1 MTRPYPYVYVL
12 ADGSARELHE
22 NERKYLETEF
32 SGADGARPYI
42 KKNYEARDG
51 WGEIKGYL
59 QRGHLPPGTL
69 IHPAPTENPSKPL
82 NREDLIAFLR
92 SKGVE
97 VIENEDGS
105 FTGRKPR

>member
-1 MTRPYPYVYVL
+1 MPCPYPYVFVL

-32 SGADGARPYI
+32 SGGDGNRPYI
-42 KKNYEARDG
+42 KKSYEARDG
-51 WGEIKGYL
+51 WGEMKGYL
-59 QRGHLPPGTL
+59 QRGRLPPGTL
-69 IHPAPTENPSKPL
+69 IHPAPTEDPSKPL
-82 NREDLIAFLR
+82 NREELIAFLR

-105 FTGRKPR
+105 FTSRKRR

>member
-1 MTRPYPYVYVL
+1 MPPPYPYVYVL
-12 ADGSARELHE
+12 ADGYARELHE

-32 SGADGARPYI
+32 SGGDGNMPYI
-42 KKNYEARDG
+42 KNSYEARDG

-59 QRGHLPPGTL
+59 QRERLPPGTL
-69 IHPAPTENPSKPL
+69 IHPAPTEDPSKPL

-97 VIENEDGS
+97 VIEKEDGS
-105 FTGRKPR
+105 FTARKPR

>member
-1 MTRPYPYVYVL
+1 MPSPYPYVYVL

-32 SGADGARPYI
+32 PGGDGNMPYT
-42 KKNYEARDG
+42 KKSYEARDG

-59 QRGHLPPGTL
+59 QRRLLPPGTP
-69 IHPAPTENPSKPL
+69 IHPAPIEDPSKPL
-82 NREDLIAFLR
+82 NREELIAFLR

-105 FTGRKPR
+105 LTSRKP